1 MIRRN
6 NYYVFLLKYFA
17 MGIIFAASSFFDG
30 VLLRVVVASSFSPS
44 LMVMSVMS
52 RLSGVCMWA
61 ASIFRLPY
69 SIAKWLTP
77 RTYARCLLSS
87 ASPFRLWSIMRY
99 SLDVAVVPSGVSYSN
114 SIK

>member
-17 MGIIFAASSFFDG
+17 MGITFASSFFDG
-30 VLLRVVVASSFSPS
+30 FLLRVVVSSFSPS

-61 ASIFRLPY
+61 ASIFSPPY